1 MGARSWWWW
10 AVVAAGLWGAA
21 GRQAVAQQAAV
32 SGVVVDSA
40 TGITVPAVRVT
51 LTGADRRT
59 PAAVVLTAAD
69 GRFSLT
75 ATMGTYALEFHR
87 IGYAPL
93 RLDGLRLTE
102 AGVSLRVALR
112 PASIPLDPVV
122 LTASRTEQ
130 SSLEAPAATSVLER
144 ADVQAA
150 VRSTPV
156 DQIALLPGVDVVH
169 KGLMQSDF
177 AVRGGGGA
185 NSGVLLMLTDFRYAA
200 VPSIGFNIP
209 YLLPVTR
216 EDVERIEVVRGP
228 GAALY
233 GPGAARGVLHVLTRA
248 PLESPGGAVS
258 ISGGERSVA
267 SATFR
272 YAVRFS
278 QRVGL
283 AVSGDYLGG
292 HDWQFTDTTEQRLR
306 QEAIAAGAD
315 PDTLRVGR
323 RNPRL
328 ARAGGDL
335 QLEWRPDTLTD
346 IRTTAGVAQAIDNID
361 LTSEVGAVQVQ
372 DWRYAFLQTR
382 VRRGR
387 LFGNAVYNTS
397 DAGDTYVLRTGTPL
411 VDRSR
416 TAALQGQY
424 GSALGPI
431 DVRYGAD
438 LRWTD
443 PRTGGTIDGGYENHD
458 RTLELGGYLHA
469 TAQVSARVALV
480 GAARVDHHDRLND
493 LVLSPRAGVVYR
505 VSSEHALRFTYNR
518 AFTSPDPSD
527 LFADIVSDSLRGLPY
542 AIRAGSI
549 PQDGYSF
556 ERGGACGGICMRSPF
571 AGGQYLPTDATLLW
585 PALVQILAADSID
598 LSGVPAPSAADVSTV
613 LAAFRPGG
621 AVIPVTLDAIQD
633 VPALR
638 RTITNTLELGYK
650 GLTAGRVWL
659 TVDVYRNQVT
669 DPLGDRYDL
678 TPSVFYDPAT
688 LAQYL
693 SNYISPAEVAAAV
706 PAAASIPMGTI
717 TPREALYPTDV
728 LFVRRQG
735 GRYTLW
741 GADIG
746 ANAALGRGWSAAGTF
761 SWVSSDSLAGVGRIG
776 DLVLNAPRTKGSLSL
791 GYQGG
796 RWRWGAT
803 ARAVSEFP
811 VASGVYNG
819 RVAGYGL
826 LDASVEYRLPGGRS
840 SLTVDG
846 QNLLDHRHQEI
857 EGAPALG
864 RLVVSRLRVE
874 F

>member
-1 MGARSWWWW
+1 MGAGSWRWW
-10 AVVAAGLWGAA
+10 AVVVAGLWEAA
-21 GRQAVAQQAAV
+21 GSQAVAQQAAV
-32 SGVVVDSA
+32 GGVVVDSA
-40 TGITVPAVRVT
+40 TGLAVPAVRVT
-51 LTGADRRT
+51 LTGTDRRT
-59 PAAVVLTAAD
+59 PAAVVLTEAD

-75 ATMGTYALEFHR
+75 ATTGTYALEFHR

-102 AGVSLRVALR
+102 AGVSVRVALR
-112 PASIPLDPVV
+112 PVGIPLDPVV
-122 LTASRTEQ
+122 LTASRIEQ

-144 ADVQAA
+144 AEVQAA

-185 NSGVLLMLTDFRYAA
+185 NSGVLLMLTDFRDAA

-209 YLLPVTR
+209 YLLAATR

-233 GPGAARGVLHVLTRA
+233 GPGAARGVLNVLTRA
-248 PLESPGGAVS
+248 PLESPGGVVS
-258 ISGGERSVA
+258 VTGGERSLAAA
-267 SATFR
+267 SFR
-272 YAVRFS
+272 YAARFS

-292 HDWQFTDTTEQRLR
+292 HDWTFTDTTEQRLR

-315 PDTLRVGR
+315 ADTLRVGR

-328 ARAGGDL
+328 ARAGGEL
-335 QLEWRPDTLTD
+335 QLEWQPDTVTD

-361 LTSEVGAVQVQ
+361 MTSEVGAVQVQ

-397 DAGDTYVLRTGTPL
+397 DAGDTYVLRTGSPL

-416 TAALQGQY
+416 MAALQGQY
-424 GSALGPI
+424 GGALGSV

-443 PRTGGTIDGGYENHD
+443 PRTGGTIDGAYENND

-469 TAQVSARVALV
+469 TAQVGSRVELV

-505 VSSEHALRFTYNR
+505 VGSEHALRFTYNR
-518 AFTSPDPSD
+518 AFTAPDPSD
-527 LFADIVSDSLRGLPY
+527 LFADIVSDSIRPLPY

-549 PQDGYSF
+549 PQHGYSF
-556 ERGGACGGICMRSPF
+556 RRDCGGGICMRSPF
-571 AGGQYLPTDATLLW
+571 AGGQYLPTDVTLLW
-585 PALVQILAADSID
+585 PALVQILAAGGVD

-613 LAAFRPGG
+613 LAAFSPGG
-621 AVIPVTLDAIQD
+621 AIIPVTPAAIQD

-693 SNYISPAEVAAAV
+693 SNYLSPAEVAAVV
-706 PAAASIPMGTI
+706 PVAARIPMGTI

-741 GADIG
+741 GADVG
-746 ANAALGRGWSAAGTF
+746 ANAALGHGWSAAGTF
-761 SWVSSDSLAGVGRIG
+761 SWVSSDSLASVGRVG

-796 RWRWGAT
+796 RWRWDAA

-819 RVAGYGL
+819 RVTGYGL

-840 SLTVDG
+840 TLTVDG

-857 EGAPALG
+857 VGAPALG